1 MYFNSTIRLV
11 LLFLITIFTSC
22 QNNKTQNE
30 ISAINQLESLTQSDL
45 HNLNTINIDK
55 LQESILISDFNLLE
69 LEKMEMIDSSHIEL
83 INFEYRNYLDCI
95 RTIREIIMSIQEY
108 HDMLTYNAKQLSDL
122 KLDYQNSKNK
132 TNNLDLY
139 LNNETTIIKNTSIE
153 IEKLSRSSF
162 NILEYFEHLNFK
174 IENIINEN

>member
-55 LQESILISDFNLLE
+55 LQESILISDFNL
-69 LEKMEMIDSSHIEL
+69 
-83 INFEYRNYLDCI
+83 
-95 RTIREIIMSIQEY
+95 
-108 HDMLTYNAKQLSDL
+108 
-122 KLDYQNSKNK
+122 
-132 TNNLDLY
+132 
-139 LNNETTIIKNTSIE
+139 
-153 IEKLSRSSF
+153 
-162 NILEYFEHLNFK
+162 
-174 IENIINEN
+174 